1 MKHPIPDSSNDQ
13 NMSHTTKS
21 FNDKK
26 EKDQKK
32 KKREREQHRKIPP
45 NRRIN
50 QAWKNK
56 QRIRNLIHPQT
67 NKLGIATINK
77 TRKTLPTINQNDQ
90 SLNPDI
96 KIHV

>member
-32 KKREREQHRKIPP
+32 KRERGNNTEKSP
-45 NRRIN
+45 RI
-50 QAWKNK
+50 
-56 QRIRNLIHPQT
+56 
-67 NKLGIATINK
+67 
-77 TRKTLPTINQNDQ
+77 D
-90 SLNPDI
+90 
-96 KIHV
+96 V